1 MEQVT
6 LVVEP
11 DFTTSGGWQLTLS
24 KPLLNSAR
32 WNRRTRKLCSSD
44 LQRLLPGNDFT
55 YDGGLI
61 IRTFLGTGRIPITV
75 LVDPE
80 TPNVILIERVGG
92 VDAISQEIEFR
103 SHVAALDVAF
113 SCQRMLSIQVRY
125 IEKAAR

>member
-1 MEQVT
+1 
-6 LVVEP
+6 
-11 DFTTSGGWQLTLS
+11 
-24 KPLLNSAR
+24 
-32 WNRRTRKLCSSD
+32 
-44 LQRLLPGNDFT
+44 LLPGNDFT

-113 SCQRMLSIQVRY
+113 SCQRMLSIQVRF